1 MPATPTNDDFRDGFP
16 FMGGRPWLDLL
27 NTRPVTETGPRDL
40 LGEPQSMTAWLVA
53 AGLGEGETPES
64 GFELKGL
71 RETLRPAFDLLQ
83 QGEPLPEASLAAINR
98 LLVPVTERY
107 QLHRGDEGYA
117 LMAVANRGLGAASR
131 IALDFARFVCDHE
144 PARLKHCANH
154 DCVMVFYD
162 RGRNNTRR
170 WCTMSTC
177 GNRDKVARFRA
188 RKSP

>member
-1 MPATPTNDDFRDGFP
+1 MSAIPTHDDFRDGFP

-27 NTRPVTETGPRDL
+27 NTTPMTETGPRDL
-40 LGEPQSMTAWLVA
+40 LGEPQSMAAWLVA
-53 AGLGEGETPES
+53 AGLGEADAPES
-64 GFELKGL
+64 FFEINGL
-71 RETLRPAFDLLQ
+71 RQTLRSAFDLLR
-83 QGEPLPEASLAAINR
+83 QGKPLPEASISAINR
-98 LLVPVTERY
+98 LLVPATERY
-107 QLHRGDEGYA
+107 KLQRGDQGYA
-117 LMAVANRGLGAASR
+117 LMAVSDRGVGAASR

-188 RKSP
+188 RKSQ

>member
-1 MPATPTNDDFRDGFP
+1 
-16 FMGGRPWLDLL
+16 
-27 NTRPVTETGPRDL
+27 PVTETGPRDL
-40 LGEPQSMTAWLVA
+40 LGEPQSMAAWLAA
-53 AGLGEGETPES
+53 AGQGEGETPES

-83 QGEPLPEASLAAINR
+83 QGKPLPEASLAAINR

-154 DCVMVFYD
+154 D
-162 RGRNNTRR
+162 
-170 WCTMSTC
+170 
-177 GNRDKVARFRA
+177 
-188 RKSP
+188 

>member
-1 MPATPTNDDFRDGFP
+1 MSASPTNDDFRDGFP

-27 NTRPVTETGPRDL
+27 NTTPLTETGPRDL
-40 LGEPQSMTAWLVA
+40 LGEPHSMAAWLAA
-53 AGLGEGETPES
+53 AGLGEAATPET
-64 GFELKGL
+64 GFELKSL
-71 RETLRPAFDLLQ
+71 RETLRPTFDLLR
-83 QGEPLPEASLAAINR
+83 QGKPLPEGSIDAINR
-98 LLVPVTERY
+98 LLVPATERY
-107 QLHRGDEGYA
+107 QLQRGDEGYA
-117 LMAVANRGLGAASR
+117 LISVADRGVGAAWR
-131 IALDFARFVCDHE
+131 ISLDFARFVCDHE

-188 RKSP
+188 RKSQ